1 MSCTYLYLDDEK
13 PETVEPY
20 IEEVE
25 DYAEPLTI
33 RLAHPK
39 LYQHQIE
46 EVMEGGYDGIILD
59 LRLDRAPNPDPDSEG
74 KRADYRAS
82 TLAQEIRTRAAESS
96 AKKARRGRGECPI
109 VLWSTDDRLDTSYT
123 RDHTSHDLFD
133 LLCVKQD
140 IVSDE
145 PSVPEEKKAPWVA
158 RRLVALAEGYDTIGY
173 VRDKVGLKSRQ
184 FYRFLGFEE
193 RPTFLDQRLAEL
205 DPFRDPQSRFRP
217 AHEYARFILRELLEA
232 TGPLIDR
239 PTLAARLGI
248 DEARSPAFDEVLESL
263 FSEAEYTGPFAAGW
277 PRWWASKVDEAWVA
291 LLDKPGPLRST
302 PADERVAILKEKGG
316 VNKIAPADPIAAGG
330 STTYWVVC
338 RATGRP
344 LDPREGFVL
353 ETRRKFPWQG
363 DEYVSSAA
371 VLQGLLSQSDLILA
385 PSEQRRAD
393 LLRTRS

>member
-1 MSCTYLYLDDEK
+1 MSCIYLYLDDEK

-25 DYAEPLTI
+25 DHAENLTI

-46 EVMEGGYDGIILD
+46 EVMEGEYDGIILD

-96 AKKARRGRGECPI
+96 ARKARRGRGEGPI

-145 PSVPEEKKAPWVA
+145 PGVAEEKKAPSVA
-158 RRLVALAEGYDTIGY
+158 RRLVALAEGYDTIGD
-173 VRDKVGLKSRQ
+173 VRDDVGLKSRQ
-184 FYRFLGFEE
+184 FYRFLGFED
-193 RPTFLDQRLAEL
+193 RPEFLDPRLADL

-239 PTLAARLGI
+239 PTLAARLGV
-248 DEARSPAFDEVLESL
+248 DEARSPAFDDVIESL
-263 FSEAEYTGPFAAGW
+263 FGEALYTGPFAGGW
-277 PRWWASKVDEAWVA
+277 PRWWASKVDEAWGA
-291 LLDKPGPLRST
+291 LREDLGPLRSK
-302 PADERVAILKEKGG
+302 PAEERVILLKEEAG
-316 VNKIAPADPIAAGG
+316 VKELTAAEPISDAG
-330 STTYWVVC
+330 STAYWVVC
-338 RATGRP
+338 RATRRP

-363 DEYVSSAA
+363 DDYVSSMA
-371 VLQGLLSQSDLILA
+371 VRDGLLSQADLVLA

-393 LLRTRS
+393 LLRKRS